1 MVYSTEKWDLVL
13 PKPVS
18 SGDPNSGP
26 HDRTAS
32 ILTTGGSHL
41 LINLGIACVWTQT
54 QDPEDNL
61 RNCFSGAN
69 HTLDFKVSS
78 LLD

>member
-13 PKPVS
+13 PKLVS
-18 SGDPNSGP
+18 SGDPNPGP
-26 HDRTAS
+26 HACTAS

-41 LINLGIACVWTQT
+41 LVHLGIVCVWTQT
-54 QDPEDNL
+54 QELEDYL

-69 HTLDFKVSS
+69 PTLNFKVSS
-78 LLD
+78 PLD